1 MRERNRSGRG
11 GRRRSGGDAEAD
23 LFAKQLSEVVQQAF
37 TAAGGEAGGVEATV
51 PPEAS
56 VEARVD
62 LPTMDAPDGPVEVVV
77 VQDAELEAIGE
88 DDVAAKVEQRVES
101 LPARMLNEFVYCPRL
116 FYYEHVEGVLV
127 ESADTVK
134 GAAVRD
140 AAKIV
145 RSYVEDY
152 HEKLEQ
158 DYLFPRFINAN
169 RMKDLVQVLLQ
180 QHLGGRNLTDAAMH
194 MAVQGAVKD
203 REDRRKL
210 ADALGSFVHMYH
222 AHEAREDTVLF
233 PAFRTLVSAHEYAAL
248 REDFDKRERELF
260 GGDSF
265 GAMVERVAAIEKQLG
280 IDDLAKFTRGF

>member
-1 MRERNRSGRG
+1 MNDSPSDTRRRFVRQGVLLTASGLAGGLAKAAEPKGVDGMERVSPNEDLMREHGVLNRVLIVYDEVI
-11 GRRRSGGDAEAD
+11 RR
-23 LFAKQLSEVVQQAF
+23 L
-37 TAAGGEAGGVEATV
+37 TTGEDV
-51 PPEAS
+51 PPE
-56 VEARVD
+56 
-62 LPTMDAPDGPVEVVV
+62 
-77 VQDAELEAIGE
+77 
-88 DDVAAKVEQRVES
+88 
-101 LPARMLNEFVYCPRL
+101 
-116 FYYEHVEGVLV
+116 
-127 ESADTVK
+127 
-134 GAAVRD
+134 AVRD

-180 QHLGGRNLTDAAMH
+180 QHLGGRNLTDVAMH
-194 MAVQGAVKD
+194 MATIGAVKD

-210 ADALGSFVHMYH
+210 AEALGNFVHMYH

-233 PAFRTLVSAHEYAAL
+233 PEFRRLVSTHEYAAL

-265 GAMVERVAAIEKQLG
+265 GAMVERVAAIERQLG
-280 IDDLAKFTRGF
+280 IEDLAKFTRGF